1 MDEFDKLILGKA
13 GIHTDIVTE
22 RGGKLGVD
30 TNIEVPR
37 PGESGKNTD
46 INTTRPGDDG
56 KTRSIIVERGG
67 DRGIHQEINTS
78 RGGDKGSHNEIITSR
93 TGVSG
98 NPHEIR
104 IDRQGSDGKGSD
116 ITTNRSGTSGRT
128 YNIKYD
134 PHQYKHSYLN
144 IRVPRPGNNG
154 TTIDV
159 EVSRYGVDGQK
170 SDITTHRTGTSG
182 NSQKGSNKYDSN
194 RVGVL
199 GEDKNIK
206 ITRYGNEGTT
216 TQINASRSGTPG
228 SETEIISQR
237 DGDQGTVSNIKVSRH
252 GVKGSHS
259 KITTSRTGSDGV
271 LYDLKVFRQGAPGKE
286 SNITTSRCGTDGTHE
301 NITVKRGGNS
311 GVNGENTYVPV
322 PDDTNPTGLNIANPK
337 VRGLIGKT
345 FDQLIH
351 NDSDINR
358 IARSISLMA
367 SNAGFGLDL
376 NNYTQ
381 AAFWIKKLASATVG
395 KLLGPQAN
403 GLEAIM
409 GFTPTNDDIISYY
422 KHLMANESDNMKRI
436 PIDLAMRLLTIPS
449 SLYLSKLPRMLFTG
463 EAIAD
468 PAGGTLGKGANKL
481 ISGLAGILGGTRKL
495 QYKAFEARMLAES
508 KLQNSIRHG
517 DAIWRGLDKE
527 DFNTQNIK
535 DIDAWHQSHLTDDP
549 NAGSGVVNRSNFLGY
564 KISAHDLST
573 VVTAVED
580 MIAYQD
586 SDKDHRMMNSKHQL
600 GGEDPIFYSG
610 IRQLWSTA
618 GDGTYEMA
626 DNGLWGVRVRP
637 FSTNNIKCCLPV
649 FPKEFSS
656 GWWPV
661 IACSYTKNHLQGKEF
676 KLPFFSFSM
685 PLSGERPS
693 GMKLHLLDNEK
704 RSMQY
709 WLEQYVRQTFNL
721 NNNTV
726 YPYKN
731 LLLRI
736 TVYRYDTVFSTLYSG
751 DYLCLISDHHLY
763 FNGEGSHGNSEIE
776 LSLNIVGEYPAN
788 EIHYPTESYVG
799 Q

>member
-22 RGGKLGVD
+22 RGGELGRN
-30 TNIEVPR
+30 TNIEAP
-37 PGESGKNTD
+37 
-46 INTTRPGDDG
+46 RPGDDG
-56 KTRSIIVERGG
+56 KTRPIIVER
-67 DRGIHQEINTS
+67 S
-78 RGGDKGSHNEIITSR
+78 GDKGSHNEIITSR

-98 NPHEIR
+98 NSHEIR
-104 IDRQGSDGKGSD
+104 IDRQGNDGKNTE
-116 ITTNRSGTSGRT
+116 ITSNRSGTSGRT
-128 YNIKYD
+128 YNIEYDLHKYE
-134 PHQYKHSYLN
+134 HSYLN
-144 IRVPRPGNNG
+144 IKVPRSGNNG
-154 TTIDV
+154 TTTDV
-159 EVSRYGVDGQK
+159 KVSRHGVDGQK
-170 SDITTHRTGTSG
+170 SDIITHRLGTPGSPQKDSNKYESNRTGT
-182 NSQKGSNKYDSN
+182 Q
-194 RVGVL
+194 

-206 ITRYGNEGTT
+206 ITRNGNEGTT

-237 DGDQGTVSNIKVSRH
+237 GGDQGTVSNIKVSRH
-252 GVKGSHS
+252 GVKGNHS
-259 KITTSRTGSDGV
+259 KITASRTGSDGV
-271 LYDLKVFRQGAPGKE
+271 LYDLKVFRQGAPGEE
-286 SNITTSRCGTDGTHE
+286 SNITTSRSGTDGTHE
-301 NITVKRGGNS
+301 NITIKRGGKS

-322 PDDTNPTGLNIANPK
+322 PDDTNPTGLNVANPK

-345 FDQLIH
+345 FNQLIH
-351 NDSDINR
+351 NDSDVNK
-358 IARSISLMA
+358 IAKSISLMA
-367 SNAGFGLDL
+367 SLAGFGLDL

-381 AAFWIKKLASATVG
+381 ASYWIKKLSSSVG

-409 GFTPTNDDIISYY
+409 GFTPTNDDVISYY
-422 KHLMANESDNMKRI
+422 KHLMANESDNLKRI
-436 PIDLAMRLLTIPS
+436 PIDLALRLLMIPG
-449 SLYLSKLPRMLFTG
+449 SLYLKKLPRLLFTG
-463 EAIAD
+463 EEIAN
-468 PAGGTLGKGANKL
+468 PTGGTLGKGVNDL
-481 ISGLAGILGGTRKL
+481 VGGLAGMIGGTRGIK
-495 QYKAFEARMLAES
+495 YKAFEARMLGES
-508 KLQNSIRHG
+508 ILRSTNRNG
-517 DAIWRGLDKE
+517 DAIRRSSDKE
-527 DFNTQNIK
+527 DFNTQNK
-535 DIDAWHQSHLTDDP
+535 NDIDTWHQSHLTDDP

-564 KISAHDLST
+564 RINAHDLST

-586 SDKDHRMMNSKHQL
+586 SDKEHRMMNSKHQL

-626 DNGLWGVRVRP
+626 DNGLWGVQVRP
-637 FSTNNIKCCLPV
+637 FSTNNIKCCLPA

-693 GMKLHLLDNEK
+693 GMKLQLLDNEK

-763 FNGEGSHGNSEIE
+763 FNGEGSHGNSEIT